1 MAKGEG
7 WMGGTEEVKG
17 VGIMI
22 GRFSGI
28 EPIRKIMSVR
38 ARSGKIE

>member
-7 WMGGTEEVKG
+7 RMDGTEEVSG
-17 VGIMI
+17 VGMI
-22 GRFSGI
+22 AGRFSGI

-38 ARSGKIE
+38 ARSGRME